1 MAEQDLDLSQISSEK
16 TAVSS
21 DSKLGNIIGILQ
33 GQNTITDE
41 VKEETKKTR
50 SDLGKQHNWK
60 KTADKE
66 ESKKSALIAASLNMI
81 KSSSKY
87 MSGILKGMDLRAL
100 RAMKDA
106 MKEKMG
112 AGWQGI
118 KNVASN
124 LTKTTKDIMGALL
137 KGLGLVALW
146 WLLSWLQKQD
156 FQKLYTDI
164 KGFFENFQ
172 ANITTWIND
181 LRAWMAGSTI
191 GSIILSLVDTLVEFN
206 GVIGGIAT
214 IVATWKTVAW
224 IANFAGSSLK
234 LLWNA
239 LKLIFGVGGLI
250 GGLVVKVTKW
260 TTTLMFGEEGAL
272 RKLWSGIKAVF
283 GLGGTIAG
291 LVGKVATWATAG
303 LFGETGPLMKLWNGI
318 KNFFG
323 IGGQLSKSPA
333 ALRTAEELVDLKF
346 TKEGPLMKLWNGIK
360 SIFGAEGKI
369 ATFWNSIK
377 GGLKFLETAAKE
389 SAIGKFIA
397 SIGAAFGP
405 EGKLASVG
413 TFFTEKWDK
422 IKGFFSTGKEGG
434 PIAKIMGFFGNISSS
449 ISGAWTNMKSAKWFT
464 GLSKVLT
471 GAKGVVSA
479 LLTPLRFLLMPLTWL
494 LGIGAAVWGFVQG
507 FMGKEGVKDERSL
520 GTKIMDGL
528 KGAFRGLL
536 DFFVIDLVMMV
547 QDVMNWFVD
556 QWNNSI
562 FGKVKQF
569 GKFTFGEELRETT
582 DKMLEPSQGSKLE
595 VRKAS
600 LNVDDLLEKSGGELV
615 DKKGIGTGDK
625 FVMSTEDF
633 GKMVDKL
640 GIGGLAQVQDRL
652 LEMDANKNVDLI
664 NKDAL
669 IKRLQE
675 EVAER
680 AAAAQPTIIDNSV
693 TDNSRKSGGGERVLS
708 NATSFDQT
716 SAKNQFSDKPTG

>member
-625 FVMSTEDF
+625 FVMTTEQF
-633 GKMVDKL
+633 GAMVDKL
-640 GIGGLAQVQDRL
+640 GVGGLAQVQERL
-652 LEMDANKNVDLI
+652 MEMDANRNVDLI

-669 IKRLQE
+669 VARLQE
-675 EVAER
+675 EIAER
-680 AAAAQPTIIDNSV
+680 AAAAQPQIIDAPTIDARSTKSESV
-693 TDNSRKSGGGERVLS
+693 I
-708 NATSFDQT
+708 ATHPSPNNPD
-716 SAKNQFSDKPTG
+716 AANQQLNEAVTN

>member
-1 MAEQDLDLSQISSEK
+1 MAEIDASEISSEK
-16 TAVSS
+16 TAVAS
-21 DSKLGNIIGILQ
+21 DTKLGEITGVLKTQNQILVDTAKGETDKLDDLVVQ
-33 GQNTITDE
+33 GKEDKV
-41 VKEETKKTR
+41 VK
-50 SDLGKQHNWK
+50 QQ
-60 KTADKE
+60 
-66 ESKKSALIAASLNMI
+66 ESKKQSLIAASLNMI
-81 KSSSKY
+81 KGSSKY

-172 ANITTWIND
+172 ARITTWIND

-191 GSIILSLVDTLVEFN
+191 GSLVLSLVDALIEFN
-206 GVIGGIAT
+206 GLIGGIVT
-214 IVATWKTVAW
+214 TVLTWKAVAW

-260 TTTLMFGEEGAL
+260 TTTLMFGEGGAL

-303 LFGETGPLMKLWNGI
+303 LFGEAGPLTKLWTNI
-318 KNFFG
+318 KTFFG
-323 IGGQLSKSPA
+323 FGGQLSKSPGF
-333 ALRTAEELVDLKF
+333 LRTAEEMVDLKF
-346 TKEGPLMKLWNGIK
+346 TKEGPLAKLFRNIR

-369 ATFWNSIK
+369 AQFWTSIK
-377 GGLKFLETAAKE
+377 GGLTWLQTAAKE

-413 TFFTEKWDK
+413 TFFTEKWNK

-434 PIAKIMGFFGNISSS
+434 PISKIMGFFGKISTS

-464 GLSKVLT
+464 GLQKVLT
-471 GAKGVVSA
+471 GAKGVVGA
-479 LLTPLRFLLMPLTWL
+479 LLTPLRFLLMPLTWV

-507 FMGKEGVKDERSL
+507 FMGKEGV
-520 GTKIMDGL
+520 
-528 KGAFRGLL
+528 
-536 DFFVIDLVMMV
+536 
-547 QDVMNWFVD
+547 
-556 QWNNSI
+556 
-562 FGKVKQF
+562 
-569 GKFTFGEELRETT
+569 
-582 DKMLEPSQGSKLE
+582 
-595 VRKAS
+595 
-600 LNVDDLLEKSGGELV
+600 
-615 DKKGIGTGDK
+615 
-625 FVMSTEDF
+625 
-633 GKMVDKL
+633 
-640 GIGGLAQVQDRL
+640 
-652 LEMDANKNVDLI
+652 
-664 NKDAL
+664 
-669 IKRLQE
+669 
-675 EVAER
+675 
-680 AAAAQPTIIDNSV
+680 
-693 TDNSRKSGGGERVLS
+693 
-708 NATSFDQT
+708 
-716 SAKNQFSDKPTG
+716 